1 MAHSESEFSMVSV
14 ARDATDAATTRSPF
28 ELMKIGEE
36 QENEYLRDAAD
47 RLSVDLWGPSVHDR
61 IRALA
66 EGSGPDVQTRLQDL
80 TSSFQKVTCKRIFSM
95 RLNIKNM
102 AYTVFELLTR
112 EVQGDQEVPEKTC
125 MKLEATRKQITAEI
139 EKQLEDFSI
148 RSKKHGQEVVTL
160 MGEAKA
166 NFWHCALGLKGA
178 LAVGTCGAVVARL
191 LYLASFRP
199 ERLAWTSFV
208 NRWSKPSYKD
218 PSGRIHYQRLTAEEG
233 GIRLEARWA
242 LSFWCGIPV
251 LAILFGGLGALWAY
265 RSLCQ
270 KKVAETEADAHTL
283 LKADIERHKRMW
295 EGIHIAV
302 HSVEHHFQTLQSLGE
317 DQPLHRQET
326 IKNLV
331 RSLWAMRMGIDEIC
345 VWMKEN
351 GCFPPSYSV
360 RNEIGHVLH
369 DRIVSV
375 FNQVKGK
382 AGRQECAQ
390 IGVA

>member
-1 MAHSESEFSMVSV
+1 
-14 ARDATDAATTRSPF
+14 
-28 ELMKIGEE
+28 
-36 QENEYLRDAAD
+36 
-47 RLSVDLWGPSVHDR
+47 
-61 IRALA
+61 
-66 EGSGPDVQTRLQDL
+66 
-80 TSSFQKVTCKRIFSM
+80 
-95 RLNIKNM
+95 
-102 AYTVFELLTR
+102 
-112 EVQGDQEVPEKTC
+112 
-125 MKLEATRKQITAEI
+125 
-139 EKQLEDFSI
+139 
-148 RSKKHGQEVVTL
+148 

-270 KKVAETEADAHTL
+270 KKFAETEADAHTL

-331 RSLWAMRMGIDEIC
+331 RSLWAMRILSQNRQNFPSESQVAKSILQFLKNSPYNPPSLFHFERQIWFSGMGIDEIC